1 MKSVIIAHNLIEKP
15 SSKALMRQVFEE
27 KRSLQER
34 GSRIKAE
41 EERERERVRIL
52 EFKNK
57 C

>member
-34 GSRIKAE
+34 GSRIKAK
-41 EERERERVRIL
+41 EERERERER
-52 EFKNK
+52 ERE
-57 C
+57 